1 MFVRFVCKK
10 RNQSDT
16 AVCVCV
22 CVFNLF
28 VFKMSVLWIRLSFLH
43 FRVCAHGNCVR
54 VCVDLFK

>member
-16 AVCVCV
+16 AMCV
-22 CVFNLF
+22 CVFNQF
-28 VFKMSVLWIRLSFLH
+28 VFKMSVLWIRSSFLH